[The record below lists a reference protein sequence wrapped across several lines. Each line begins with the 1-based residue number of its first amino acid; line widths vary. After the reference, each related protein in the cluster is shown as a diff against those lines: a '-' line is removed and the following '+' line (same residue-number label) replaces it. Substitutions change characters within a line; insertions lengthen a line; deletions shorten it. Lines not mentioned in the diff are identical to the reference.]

1 MTLSERK
8 IGEMEGDS
16 RDMVRGVRHVA
27 KFGWRFFTHVLFV
40 NSFHRVIKGT
50 GAAAASRCCG
60 NEGDNRTTE
69 DKDERETKAPLL
81 LL

>member
-40 NSFHRVIKGT
+40 NSFHRVIKGI
-50 GAAAASRCCG
+50 AASRCCG